1 MMYSF
6 LSSNN
11 PFGELIEGLEAF
23 SIIFNTFMSAFFI
36 CVKYVFGLILIVLGF
51 LTIFKSRR
59 NNNFKNP
66 RFIANDAN
74 HNRFKKSGIVLA
86 GIYINIGIGIIFT
99 YFTLLLVIL
108 LEPIPDR
115 FIFIMFTDN
124 NVIDPNIIYNIR
136 DIETLS
142 EPFDKTLYYLLS
154 IGSFLSFLDIIVNLW
169 LILNNGGSNLR
180 MQITLLLTGIVGCF
194 FTGFTT
200 FLMLFL

>member
-1 MMYSF
+1 M
-6 LSSNN
+6 
-11 PFGELIEGLEAF
+11 
-23 SIIFNTFMSAFFI
+23 
-36 CVKYVFGLILIVLGF
+36 
-51 LTIFKSRR
+51 
-59 NNNFKNP
+59 
-66 RFIANDAN
+66 
-74 HNRFKKSGIVLA
+74 A